1 VTEIAEVL
9 GESGGMTHDPF
20 AGQEV
25 SPGQSYAGIT
35 FSASRFVLLALAEKI
50 LPIVPN
56 RDYQPVLRN
65 IAVRVAANG
74 LRFAGTDLELMV
86 IVSTELSECKDIDP
100 AAYQDI
106 LLPAKTLAQILKQ
119 APEGDVTIRVSGDEA
134 EVDAGDSRW
143 RIKLSTAIADFPK
156 IPELLV
162 PAATAPRVPF
172 LAAIKGVRH
181 AISKA
186 GTKPNLSQ
194 VAIAKGSD
202 GVMQVIASD
211 GQRCACIPLP
221 DFPQAM
227 RIPAASTPTAVDEL
241 VRMLSSSEAENF
253 GVGSYGDK
261 LVFFIDS
268 VTLTVDP
275 LTWEFPDMEA
285 QFLKP
290 AMLNNQL
297 LEVSRADLIQA
308 IHRVMI
314 TADSATSAIG
324 LRLDNGQ
331 VVLYARDSKQNYS
344 QATLSAEW
352 QGGERL
358 LVLNFQALL
367 DMLAVYSQPTCKFL
381 LGKDHGKRKASVLLS
396 SDAFIGITT
405 QMTGHLLGYT

>member
-35 FSASRFVLLALAEKI
+35 FRASRFVLLALAERI
-50 LPIVPN
+50 LPVVPN

-65 IAVRVAANG
+65 IAVRVTQGA
-74 LRFAGTDLELMV
+74 LRFAGTDLEMMV
-86 IVSTELSECKDIDP
+86 IVSTELSECRDIHP
-100 AAYQDI
+100 GAYQDI
-106 LLPAKTLAQILKQ
+106 LLPAKTFAQILKQ
-119 APEGDVTIRVSGDEA
+119 APEGDIAVSVAGDA
-134 EVDAGDSRW
+134 AQVDAGDSSW
-143 RIKLSTAIADFPK
+143 RIKLSTAIADFPA

-162 PAATAPRVPF
+162 PSAAAPRAPF
-172 LAAIKGVRH
+172 LAALKGVRH

-194 VAIAKGSD
+194 VSIAKGAD
-202 GVMQVIASD
+202 GSMQVVASD

-221 DFPQAM
+221 DFPLPM

-241 VRMLSSSEAENF
+241 VRMLSSSEAETF
-253 GVGSYGDK
+253 GVGSFGEK

-268 VTLTVDP
+268 VTFTVDP
-275 LTWEFPDMEA
+275 LSWEFPDVDA
-285 QFLKP
+285 QLLKP
-290 AMLNNQL
+290 AMANNQL

-324 LRLDNGQ
+324 LRLDDGQ

-358 LVLNFQALL
+358 LVLNSQALL
-367 DMLAVYSQPTCKFL
+367 DMLAVYSQPTCKFW

-396 SDAFIGITT
+396 SDSFTGITT